1 MAQKRPPRRA
11 LLTMAGLLLTAPALA
26 QQPSSFELSGELSVG
41 GMADS
46 DVGIAD
52 LDQSTRQGDIASLLG
67 AKLEATFR
75 PASRVTLR
83 GGYELNDTRYQDF
96 SEFNLQTHRLSAD
109 AELELGATRTG
120 VLYNYVDA
128 RLDGEE
134 YLGFQQVSPYVSHLF
149 GNTLM
154 LRGAYARSERD
165 FNIDPQR
172 DSTSDE
178 VQLDAFFLLDGTKR
192 YVSVG
197 AKGGRTDAGDET
209 LSYDNAAVKGRYIHT
224 TDIMGRDVKLRAGA
238 DFERRDYQAPLP
250 VVEEARRDET
260 LGANTGVIIPVTGPV
275 SIDAGY
281 EFRRRSSNLADADY
295 EEHLGTLQLKVA
307 F

>member
-1 MAQKRPPRRA
+1 MVQNRHPKRA
-11 LLTMAGLLLTAPALA
+11 LLTIAGLMLTAPAMA
-26 QQPSSFELSGELSVG
+26 QQSDSFKLAGELSVG
-41 GMADS
+41 AMADS

-52 LDQSTRQGDIASLLG
+52 LDQSTSEGDIAALVG
-67 AKLEATFR
+67 AKLEATFK
-75 PASRVTLR
+75 PVSRVTLR

-128 RLDGEE
+128 RLDDEG

-149 GNTLM
+149 GDKLM

-178 VQLDAFFLLDGTKR
+178 VQVDAFFLLDGTKR
-192 YVSVG
+192 YFSVG
-197 AKGGRTDAGDET
+197 AKGGRTEADDET

-224 TDIMGRDVKLRAGA
+224 ADIMSRDVKLRAGA

-250 VVEEARRDET
+250 VVDEARRDDT
-260 LGANTGVIIPVTGPV
+260 FGASTGVIIPLTGPV
-275 SIDAGY
+275 SLDAGY
-281 EFRRRSSNLADADY
+281 EFRSRSSNLADADY
-295 EEHLGTLQLKVA
+295 EEHLGTVQLKVA

>member
-26 QQPSSFELSGELSVG
+26 QQTGSFELSGELSVG

-109 AELELGATRTG
+109 AELELGAMRTG

-128 RLDGEE
+128 RLDGEG

-154 LRGAYARSERD
+154 LRGA
-165 FNIDPQR
+165 
-172 DSTSDE
+172 
-178 VQLDAFFLLDGTKR
+178 
-192 YVSVG
+192 
-197 AKGGRTDAGDET
+197 
-209 LSYDNAAVKGRYIHT
+209 
-224 TDIMGRDVKLRAGA
+224 
-238 DFERRDYQAPLP
+238 
-250 VVEEARRDET
+250 
-260 LGANTGVIIPVTGPV
+260 
-275 SIDAGY
+275 
-281 EFRRRSSNLADADY
+281 
-295 EEHLGTLQLKVA
+295 
-307 F
+307 